1 MGTNIWEGFTP
12 PPFLY
17 SVWWGMAELHTFG
30 GGVIEASSDPFRPG
44 VF

>member
-1 MGTNIWEGFTP
+1 MGTNIWEGYI

-30 GGVIEASSDPFRPG
+30 GGLIEASSEPSRRG
-44 VF
+44 VL